1 MTTDV
6 HTELV
11 PGTYTIDPARSAC
24 RLTATHVFGLKPV
37 TATMALRG
45 GTVTVAADP
54 AASTASAVLEAKT
67 FKSDDVR
74 RNRDITGTKFL
85 DAERHPV
92 IGFRSTR
99 VHRDGAGWKLAGVLR
114 VRGHDSE
121 VTLALETAEPVAG
134 GCHFVATGV
143 VDRVEAGVRTG
154 RAIIARPVRIT
165 LDLYASASA
174 A

>member
-37 TATMALRG
+37 AATMALRG

-54 AASTASAVLEAKT
+54 ARSTASAALEV
-67 FKSDDVR
+67 KSFTTDDVR
-74 RNRDITGTKFL
+74 RDKDITGRRFL
-85 DAERHPV
+85 DAANHPM
-92 IGFRSTR
+92 ISFRSTGLR
-99 VHRDGAGWKLAGVLR
+99 REPEGWRLTGVLR

-121 VTLALETAEPVAG
+121 VTLALEVAEPTAT

-143 VDRVEAGVRTG
+143 VDRVAAGVTTG
-154 RAIIARPVRIT
+154 RAIIARPVRLT
-165 LDLYASASA
+165 LDLYAGA
-174 A
+174 AA